1 MSSKADNHADVL
13 RYTPG
18 ACMLVHQGVI
28 LAANTEAVDTVGLA
42 LGQLIGIDFRDII
55 VGDFRSQVVG
65 ALDDADTDT
74 TTLRTRLALGLR
86 PVELTLR
93 RLPDDKTI
101 VGLRS
106 TESEY
111 HYSALA
117 QGDLTHDQLTG
128 LANRFHLLE
137 QLQERMQARTRAP
150 LAVIGLWVD
159 DLPALAQSRGER
171 IVDRVIKDVG
181 QRLQGRLRGPD
192 VLGRFEPAG
201 FISVLTS
208 DATVAQLAEIAGRL
222 REEVAFPVEID
233 AGLVSFT
240 ASVAVG
246 SLTDRKTTIETVM
259 SKLDDAAERLSQ
271 GPGNKTEVLKL

>member
-1 MSSKADNHADVL
+1 MSSRADNHADVL

-28 LAANTEAVDTVGLA
+28 LAANPEAVDTVGVP
-42 LGQLIGIDFRDII
+42 LGRLIGVDLCDVVI
-55 VGDFRSQVVG
+55 GELRSVVVG
-65 ALDDADTDT
+65 ALDNAGADT
-74 TTLRTRLALGLR
+74 TTVQTRLAKRLR

-93 RLPDDKTI
+93 QLPDDKTI
-101 VGLRS
+101 VGVRS
-106 TESEY
+106 TQTEH

-117 QGDLTHDQLTG
+117 QGELTHDQLTG
-128 LANRFHLLE
+128 LANRYHLLE

-159 DLPALAQSRGER
+159 DLPALAQSRGQR

-259 SKLDDAAERLSQ
+259 TKLDDAAERLSQ
-271 GPGNKTEVLKL
+271 GPSNKTEVLKL